1 MKFQEDHSFYSK
13 RKMQGSSCPW
23 EGYCVKFS
31 LRMKTVLLIIILA
44 LILSTVS
51 TVVSSQVIRN
61 LVDTSYQ
68 ERAVDV
74 SETIAAVLDV
84 EKAAWIKN
92 EIMTIFNA
100 AENKVT
106 SDEWG
111 SPEFDAYIALY
122 AHLEE
127 TEEFQYLRQQ
137 MRTIQDVN
145 DVDCVYLSALDNP
158 TESFIYLVDAA
169 YEEACPPGCIDPL
182 YEENRELLDDPAI
195 GFLPYITNTEAYGWL
210 ISAGVPV
217 YDGEGNIICYA
228 MVDVSMDY
236 IKAQQARFT
245 VTLSLILAALTVLI
259 SLLSIWAVNKTI
271 IRPINLLSN
280 AAAHYSAQQED
291 SSELDHLP
299 IKSKDE
305 IRSLYSS
312 LKKMVENTR
321 SYINSLK
328 ETKLELTQTRIE
340 ADEMNELAHK
350 DALTGV
356 GSKLAYDQQVKK
368 LNEEIR
374 QGTARFGIVMVDMND
389 LKTLNDT
396 YGHERGNDAIRAT
409 CALICEVFAHSPVY
423 RFGGDEFV
431 VVVKGRDYDHI
442 EERAEQFRTAAQ
454 VTEGQPWEKVNA
466 AIGYSLYNGEDTV
479 DDVFRS
485 ADHRMYEQKKEMK
498 KRDKE

>member
-1 MKFQEDHSFYSK
+1 M
-13 RKMQGSSCPW
+13 
-23 EGYCVKFS
+23 KFS
-31 LRMKTVLLIIILA
+31 LRMKTVLLIVLTA
-44 LILSTVS
+44 FILSAVS

-61 LVDTSYQ
+61 LVDKSYQ
-68 ERAVDV
+68 ERAMDV

-84 EKAAWIKN
+84 EKAAKIKN
-92 EIMTIFNA
+92 EIMTIFHA
-100 AENKVT
+100 TENKVT
-106 SDEWG
+106 SDDWG
-111 SPEFDAYIALY
+111 SPEFDTYIAQY

-127 TEEFQYLRQQ
+127 TEEFLYLRKQ

-169 YEEACPPGCIDPL
+169 YEDMCPPGCIDPL
-182 YEENRELLDDPAI
+182 YEENRELLDDPTI
-195 GFLPYITNTEAYGWL
+195 GFRPYITNTEAYGWL
-210 ISAGVPV
+210 ITTGVPV
-217 YDGEGNIICYA
+217 YDTEGNIICYA

-245 VTLSLILAALTVLI
+245 VMLSLILIALTVLI
-259 SLLSIWAVNKTI
+259 SLISIWAVNKAI
-271 IRPINLLSN
+271 IRPINLLSS

-305 IRSLYSS
+305 IQSLYSS
-312 LKKMVENTR
+312 MQKMAENTR
-321 SYINSLK
+321 SYIDSLK

-340 ADEMNELAHK
+340 ANEMNELAHR

-374 QGTARFGIVMVDMND
+374 QGSARFGIVMVDMND
-389 LKTLNDT
+389 LKRLNDT
-396 YGHERGNDAIRAT
+396 YGHERGNDAIKTT
-409 CALICEVFAHSPVY
+409 CAIICDVFQHSPVY

-431 VVVKGRDYDHI
+431 VIVKGRDYDQI
-442 EERAEQFRTAAQ
+442 EQRIEQFTSAARAAD
-454 VTEGQPWEKVNA
+454 GQPWEKVNA
-466 AIGYSLYNGEDTV
+466 SIGYALYQDDDRVE
-479 DDVFRS
+479 DVFRR
-485 ADHRMYEQKKEMK
+485 ADHQMYEQKREMK
-498 KRDKE
+498 DRKFSV